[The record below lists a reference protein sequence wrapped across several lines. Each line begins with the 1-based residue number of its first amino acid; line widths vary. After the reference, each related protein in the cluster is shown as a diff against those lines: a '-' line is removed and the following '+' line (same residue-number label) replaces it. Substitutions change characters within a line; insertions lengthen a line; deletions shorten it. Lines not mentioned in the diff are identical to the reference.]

1 MRARPGQLLLSLA
14 VATEGGYQRLR
25 ARARQLIVDDFFY
38 LGNLLLLALRSE
50 NLCIFG
56 RNSRETRRHIAGID
70 RHAALQSR
78 RVSRVAGG
86 VCDAA

>member
-1 MRARPGQLLLSLA
+1 MPPQVPDSGRMRARPGQLLLSLA

-25 ARARQLIVDDFFY
+25 ARARQLIVEDFFY

-56 RNSRETRRHIAGID
+56 RTRERHVGT
-70 RHAALQSR
+70 
-78 RVSRVAGG
+78 
-86 VCDAA
+86 